1 MLDFIKDNKKP
12 VITLGL
18 VTVIAYVLYFLDEIK
33 TTSVLVFGWG
43 YAVPLVL
50 AAMVGI
56 IGERTGVVNI
66 GIEGQ
71 MLMSAFASFFGSV
84 ITGNI
89 YLGMLIGI
97 GAGLLMGAFLA
108 VAAVKWEM
116 DQIIAGVVINIVAA
130 GLTSFFYAPGKT
142 LPQLM
147 PVVSIPIL
155 SDIPLIIS
163 QAVETCIDKYIVA
176 AEVAEYLEVNVHFKV
191 DQKNRNI
198 ILTEQGTAQIEKILQ
213 VEDLY
218 NPNDPWIPYI
228 LSAVKATALFFRN
241 VHYIVQNNQIII
253 VDEFTGRIM
262 PDRRWNEGLHQAVEA
277 KEGVPIRQNTETAA
291 SITYQN
297 FFLLYP
303 KLSGMTGTAKT
314 SEVEFEKIYNLP
326 VEEIPTAR
334 PNLRKDLPDFVYKDS
349 LTKWTAIARECKSIA
364 IIQCISACGLQMC
377 LQVDVS

>member
-1 MLDFIKDNKKP
+1 LDFIKDNRKP

-18 VTVIAYVLYFLDEIK
+18 VTVIAYVFYFLDEIK

-97 GAGLLMGAFLA
+97 AAGLIMGGFLA

-142 LPQLM
+142 LPQLV

-155 SDIPLIIS
+155 SDIPLIGPVFFRNGLFALATLFIVL
-163 QAVETCIDKYIVA
+163 AVNFAIFKTRWGLRSRSVGEYPSA
-176 AEVAEYLEVNVHFKV
+176 ADAAGINVTRVRMLNVTLAGALAGCAGAFLALEAAGTFA
-191 DQKNRNI
+191 RG
-198 ILTEQGTAQIEKILQ
+198 LTAGRGFLALAIMIFGAW
-213 VEDLY
+213 
-218 NPNDPWIPYI
+218 NPMGA
-228 LSAVKATALFFRN
+228 LAAALFF
-241 VHYIVQNNQIII
+241 
-253 VDEFTGRIM
+253 
-262 PDRRWNEGLHQAVEA
+262 GL
-277 KEGVPIRQNTETAA
+277 
-291 SITYQN
+291 S
-297 FFLLYP
+297 
-303 KLSGMTGTAKT
+303 
-314 SEVEFEKIYNLP
+314 
-326 VEEIPTAR
+326 
-334 PNLRKDLPDFVYKDS
+334 
-349 LTKWTAIARECKSIA
+349 TAIAS
-364 IIQCISACGLQMC
+364 QLQADEVINIPQQFVNLLPFVMT
-377 LQVDVS
+377 LIVLSVAVGRVRPPAAAGQPYTKEG

>member
-18 VTVIAYVLYFLDEIK
+18 VTVIVYVLYFLDEIK

-155 SDIPLIIS
+155 SDIPLIGPVFFRNGLFALATLFIVL
-163 QAVETCIDKYIVA
+163 AVNYAIFKTRWGLRSRSVGEYPSA
-176 AEVAEYLEVNVHFKV
+176 ADAAGINVTRVRMMNVTLAGALAGCAGAFLALEAAGTFA
-191 DQKNRNI
+191 RG
-198 ILTEQGTAQIEKILQ
+198 LTAGRGFLALAIMIFGAW
-213 VEDLY
+213 
-218 NPNDPWIPYI
+218 NPMGA
-228 LSAVKATALFFRN
+228 LAAALFF
-241 VHYIVQNNQIII
+241 
-253 VDEFTGRIM
+253 
-262 PDRRWNEGLHQAVEA
+262 GL
-277 KEGVPIRQNTETAA
+277 
-291 SITYQN
+291 S
-297 FFLLYP
+297 
-303 KLSGMTGTAKT
+303 
-314 SEVEFEKIYNLP
+314 
-326 VEEIPTAR
+326 
-334 PNLRKDLPDFVYKDS
+334 
-349 LTKWTAIARECKSIA
+349 TAIASQLQADEVINIPQQFVNLLPFVMTLIVLSIA
-364 IIQCISACGLQMC
+364 VGRVRPPAAAGQPYTKEG
-377 LQVDVS
+377 

>member
-1 MLDFIKDNKKP
+1 MLDFIKDNRKP

-18 VTVIAYVLYFLDEIK
+18 VTVIAYVFYFLDEIK

-97 GAGLLMGAFLA
+97 VAGLIMGGFLA

-142 LPQLM
+142 LPQLV

-155 SDIPLIIS
+155 SDIPLIGPVFFRNGIFALATLFIVL
-163 QAVETCIDKYIVA
+163 AVNFAIFKTRWGLRSRSVGEYPSA
-176 AEVAEYLEVNVHFKV
+176 ADAAGINVTRIRMINVTLAGALAGCAGAFLALEAAGTFA
-191 DQKNRNI
+191 RG
-198 ILTEQGTAQIEKILQ
+198 LTAGRGFLALAIMIFGAW
-213 VEDLY
+213 
-218 NPNDPWIPYI
+218 NPMGA
-228 LSAVKATALFFRN
+228 LAAALFFGLSTALASQLQADEIIN
-241 VHYIVQNNQIII
+241 IPQQFVNLLPFVMTLIVLS
-253 VDEFTGRIM
+253 VAVGRVR
-262 PDRRWNEGLHQAVEA
+262 PPAAAGQPYT
-277 KEGVPIRQNTETAA
+277 KEG
-291 SITYQN
+291 
-297 FFLLYP
+297 
-303 KLSGMTGTAKT
+303 
-314 SEVEFEKIYNLP
+314 
-326 VEEIPTAR
+326 
-334 PNLRKDLPDFVYKDS
+334 
-349 LTKWTAIARECKSIA
+349 
-364 IIQCISACGLQMC
+364 
-377 LQVDVS
+377 

>member
-1 MLDFIKDNKKP
+1 MLDFISENRKP
-12 VITLGL
+12 IITLAL
-18 VTVIAYVLYFLDEIK
+18 VTVVAYVFYFLDEIK

-89 YLGMLIGI
+89 YLGMVIGI
-97 GAGLLMGAFLA
+97 SAGLVMGAFLA

-155 SDIPLIIS
+155 SDIPLIGPVFFRNGLFALATLFIVL
-163 QAVETCIDKYIVA
+163 AVNYAIFKTRWGLRSRSVGEYPSA
-176 AEVAEYLEVNVHFKV
+176 ADAAGINVIRIRMVNVTLAGALAGCAGAFLALEAAGTFA
-191 DQKNRNI
+191 RG
-198 ILTEQGTAQIEKILQ
+198 LTAGRGFLALAIMIFGAW
-213 VEDLY
+213 
-218 NPNDPWIPYI
+218 NPMGA
-228 LSAVKATALFFRN
+228 LAAALFF
-241 VHYIVQNNQIII
+241 
-253 VDEFTGRIM
+253 
-262 PDRRWNEGLHQAVEA
+262 GL
-277 KEGVPIRQNTETAA
+277 
-291 SITYQN
+291 S
-297 FFLLYP
+297 
-303 KLSGMTGTAKT
+303 
-314 SEVEFEKIYNLP
+314 
-326 VEEIPTAR
+326 
-334 PNLRKDLPDFVYKDS
+334 
-349 LTKWTAIARECKSIA
+349 TAIAS
-364 IIQCISACGLQMC
+364 QLQADEVINIPQQFVNLLPFVMT
-377 LQVDVS
+377 LIVLSVAVGRVRPPAAAGQPYTKEG

>member
-1 MLDFIKDNKKP
+1 MLDFIKDNRKP

-18 VTVIAYVLYFLDEIK
+18 VTVIAYVFYFLDEIK

-97 GAGLLMGAFLA
+97 AAGLIMGGFLA

-142 LPQLM
+142 LPQLV

-155 SDIPLIIS
+155 SDIPLIGPVFFRNGLFALATLFIVL
-163 QAVETCIDKYIVA
+163 AVNFAIFKTRWGLRSRSVGEYPSA
-176 AEVAEYLEVNVHFKV
+176 ADAAGINVTRVRMLNVTLAGALAGCAGAFLALEAAGTFA
-191 DQKNRNI
+191 RG
-198 ILTEQGTAQIEKILQ
+198 LTAGRGFLALAIMIFGAW
-213 VEDLY
+213 
-218 NPNDPWIPYI
+218 NPMGA
-228 LSAVKATALFFRN
+228 LAAALFFGLSTALASQLQADEVIN
-241 VHYIVQNNQIII
+241 IPQQFVNLLPFVMTLIVLS
-253 VDEFTGRIM
+253 VAVGRVR
-262 PDRRWNEGLHQAVEA
+262 PPAAAGQPYT
-277 KEGVPIRQNTETAA
+277 KEG
-291 SITYQN
+291 
-297 FFLLYP
+297 
-303 KLSGMTGTAKT
+303 
-314 SEVEFEKIYNLP
+314 
-326 VEEIPTAR
+326 
-334 PNLRKDLPDFVYKDS
+334 
-349 LTKWTAIARECKSIA
+349 
-364 IIQCISACGLQMC
+364 
-377 LQVDVS
+377 

>member
-1 MLDFIKDNKKP
+1 MLDFIKDNRKP

-18 VTVIAYVLYFLDEIK
+18 VTVIAYVFYFLDEIK

-97 GAGLLMGAFLA
+97 AAGLIMGGFLA

-142 LPQLM
+142 LPQLV
-147 PVVSIPIL
+147 PVFSIPIL
-155 SDIPLIIS
+155 SDIPLIGPVFFRNGIFALATLFIVL
-163 QAVETCIDKYIVA
+163 AVNFAIFKTRWGLRSRSVGEYPSA
-176 AEVAEYLEVNVHFKV
+176 ADAAGINVTRVRMMNVTLAGALAGCAGAFLALEAAGTFA
-191 DQKNRNI
+191 RG
-198 ILTEQGTAQIEKILQ
+198 LTAGRGFLALAIMIFGAW
-213 VEDLY
+213 
-218 NPNDPWIPYI
+218 NPMGA
-228 LSAVKATALFFRN
+228 LAAALFFGLSTALASQLQADEVIN
-241 VHYIVQNNQIII
+241 IPQQFVNLLPFVMTLIVLS
-253 VDEFTGRIM
+253 VAVGRVR
-262 PDRRWNEGLHQAVEA
+262 PPAAAGQPYT
-277 KEGVPIRQNTETAA
+277 KEG
-291 SITYQN
+291 
-297 FFLLYP
+297 
-303 KLSGMTGTAKT
+303 
-314 SEVEFEKIYNLP
+314 
-326 VEEIPTAR
+326 
-334 PNLRKDLPDFVYKDS
+334 
-349 LTKWTAIARECKSIA
+349 
-364 IIQCISACGLQMC
+364 
-377 LQVDVS
+377 

>member
-1 MLDFIKDNKKP
+1 MLDFIKDNRKP

-18 VTVIAYVLYFLDEIK
+18 VTVIAYVFYFLDEIK

-97 GAGLLMGAFLA
+97 AAGLIMGGFLA

-142 LPQLM
+142 LPQLV

-155 SDIPLIIS
+155 SDIPLIGPVFFRNGIFALATLFIVL
-163 QAVETCIDKYIVA
+163 AVNFAIFKTRWGLRSRSVGEYPSA
-176 AEVAEYLEVNVHFKV
+176 ADAAGINVTRVRMMNVTLAGALAGCAGAFLALEAAGTFA
-191 DQKNRNI
+191 RG
-198 ILTEQGTAQIEKILQ
+198 LTAGRGFLALAIMIFGAW
-213 VEDLY
+213 
-218 NPNDPWIPYI
+218 NPMGA
-228 LSAVKATALFFRN
+228 LAAALFF
-241 VHYIVQNNQIII
+241 
-253 VDEFTGRIM
+253 
-262 PDRRWNEGLHQAVEA
+262 GL
-277 KEGVPIRQNTETAA
+277 
-291 SITYQN
+291 S
-297 FFLLYP
+297 
-303 KLSGMTGTAKT
+303 
-314 SEVEFEKIYNLP
+314 
-326 VEEIPTAR
+326 
-334 PNLRKDLPDFVYKDS
+334 
-349 LTKWTAIARECKSIA
+349 TAIAS
-364 IIQCISACGLQMC
+364 QLQADEVINIPQQFVNLLPFVMT
-377 LQVDVS
+377 LIVLSVAVGRVRPPAAAGQPYTKEG

>member
-1 MLDFIKDNKKP
+1 MLDFIKDNRKP

-18 VTVIAYVLYFLDEIK
+18 VTVIAYVFYFLDEIK

-97 GAGLLMGAFLA
+97 AAGLIMGGFLA

-142 LPQLM
+142 LPQLV
-147 PVVSIPIL
+147 PVISIPIL
-155 SDIPLIIS
+155 SDIPLIGPVFFRNGIFALATLFIVL
-163 QAVETCIDKYIVA
+163 AVNFAIFKTRWGLRSRSVGEYPSA
-176 AEVAEYLEVNVHFKV
+176 ADAAGINVTRIRMINVTLAGALAGCAGAFLALEAAGTFA
-191 DQKNRNI
+191 RG
-198 ILTEQGTAQIEKILQ
+198 LTAGRGFLALAIMIFGAW
-213 VEDLY
+213 
-218 NPNDPWIPYI
+218 NPMGA
-228 LSAVKATALFFRN
+228 LAAALFFGLSTALASQLQADSVIDIPQQFVN
-241 VHYIVQNNQIII
+241 LLPFVMTLIVLS
-253 VDEFTGRIM
+253 VAVGRVR
-262 PDRRWNEGLHQAVEA
+262 PPAAAGQPYT
-277 KEGVPIRQNTETAA
+277 KEG
-291 SITYQN
+291 
-297 FFLLYP
+297 
-303 KLSGMTGTAKT
+303 
-314 SEVEFEKIYNLP
+314 
-326 VEEIPTAR
+326 
-334 PNLRKDLPDFVYKDS
+334 
-349 LTKWTAIARECKSIA
+349 
-364 IIQCISACGLQMC
+364 
-377 LQVDVS
+377 

>member
-1 MLDFIKDNKKP
+1 MLDFIKNNRKP

-130 GLTSFFYAPGKT
+130 GLTSFFYAQGKT
-142 LPQLM
+142 LPQLV

-155 SDIPLIIS
+155 SDIPLIGPVFFRNGIFALATLFIVL
-163 QAVETCIDKYIVA
+163 AVNFAIFKTRWGLRSRSVGEYPSA
-176 AEVAEYLEVNVHFKV
+176 ADAAGINVTRVRMMNVTLAGALAGCAGTFLALEAAGTFA
-191 DQKNRNI
+191 RG
-198 ILTEQGTAQIEKILQ
+198 LTAGRGFLALAIMIFGAW
-213 VEDLY
+213 
-218 NPNDPWIPYI
+218 NP
-228 LSAVKATALFFRN
+228 LGALAAALFFGLSTALAS
-241 VHYIVQNNQIII
+241 QLQA
-253 VDEFTGRIM
+253 DEVINIPQQFVNLLPFVMTLVVLSVAVGRVR
-262 PDRRWNEGLHQAVEA
+262 PPAAAGQPYT
-277 KEGVPIRQNTETAA
+277 KEG
-291 SITYQN
+291 
-297 FFLLYP
+297 
-303 KLSGMTGTAKT
+303 
-314 SEVEFEKIYNLP
+314 
-326 VEEIPTAR
+326 
-334 PNLRKDLPDFVYKDS
+334 
-349 LTKWTAIARECKSIA
+349 
-364 IIQCISACGLQMC
+364 
-377 LQVDVS
+377 

>member
-1 MLDFIKDNKKP
+1 MLDFIKDNRKP

-18 VTVIAYVLYFLDEIK
+18 VTVIAYVFYFLDEIK

-97 GAGLLMGAFLA
+97 AAGLIMGGFLA

-130 GLTSFFYAPGKT
+130 GLTSFFYSPGKT

-147 PVVSIPIL
+147 PVISIPIL
-155 SDIPLIIS
+155 SDIPLIGPVFFRNGLFALATLFIVL
-163 QAVETCIDKYIVA
+163 AVNFAIFKTRWGLRSRSVGEYPSA
-176 AEVAEYLEVNVHFKV
+176 ADAAGINVTRVRMINVTLAGALAGCAGAFLALEAAGTFS
-191 DQKNRNI
+191 RG
-198 ILTEQGTAQIEKILQ
+198 LTAGRGFLALAIMIFGAW
-213 VEDLY
+213 
-218 NPNDPWIPYI
+218 NPMGA
-228 LSAVKATALFFRN
+228 LAAALFF
-241 VHYIVQNNQIII
+241 
-253 VDEFTGRIM
+253 
-262 PDRRWNEGLHQAVEA
+262 GL
-277 KEGVPIRQNTETAA
+277 
-291 SITYQN
+291 S
-297 FFLLYP
+297 
-303 KLSGMTGTAKT
+303 
-314 SEVEFEKIYNLP
+314 
-326 VEEIPTAR
+326 
-334 PNLRKDLPDFVYKDS
+334 
-349 LTKWTAIARECKSIA
+349 TAIAS
-364 IIQCISACGLQMC
+364 QLQADSVIDIPQQFVNLLPFVMT
-377 LQVDVS
+377 LIVLSVAVGRVRPPAAAGQPYTKEG

>member
-1 MLDFIKDNKKP
+1 MLDFISENRKP
-12 VITLGL
+12 IITLAL
-18 VTVIAYVLYFLDEIK
+18 VTVVAYVFYFLDEIK

-89 YLGMLIGI
+89 YLGMVIGI
-97 GAGLLMGAFLA
+97 SAGLVMGAFLA

-155 SDIPLIIS
+155 SDIPLIGPVFFRNGLFALATLFIVL
-163 QAVETCIDKYIVA
+163 AVNYAIFRTRWGLRSRAVGEYPSA
-176 AEVAEYLEVNVHFKV
+176 ADAAGINVLRVRMVNVTLAGALAGCAGAFLALEAAGTFA
-191 DQKNRNI
+191 RG
-198 ILTEQGTAQIEKILQ
+198 LTAGRGFLALAIMIFGAW
-213 VEDLY
+213 
-218 NPNDPWIPYI
+218 NPMGA
-228 LSAVKATALFFRN
+228 LAAALFF
-241 VHYIVQNNQIII
+241 
-253 VDEFTGRIM
+253 
-262 PDRRWNEGLHQAVEA
+262 GL
-277 KEGVPIRQNTETAA
+277 
-291 SITYQN
+291 S
-297 FFLLYP
+297 
-303 KLSGMTGTAKT
+303 
-314 SEVEFEKIYNLP
+314 
-326 VEEIPTAR
+326 
-334 PNLRKDLPDFVYKDS
+334 
-349 LTKWTAIARECKSIA
+349 TAIAS
-364 IIQCISACGLQMC
+364 QLQADEVINIPQQFVNLLPFVMT
-377 LQVDVS
+377 LVVLSVAVGRVRPPAAAGQPYTKEG

>member
-1 MLDFIKDNKKP
+1 MLDFIKDNRKP

-18 VTVIAYVLYFLDEIK
+18 VTVIAYVFYFLDEIK

-97 GAGLLMGAFLA
+97 AAGLIMGGFLA

-142 LPQLM
+142 LPQLV

-155 SDIPLIIS
+155 SDIPLIGPVFFRNGIFALATLFIVL
-163 QAVETCIDKYIVA
+163 AVNFAIFKTRWGLRSRSVGEYPSA
-176 AEVAEYLEVNVHFKV
+176 ADAAGINVTRIRMINVTLAGALAGCAGAFLALEAAGTFA
-191 DQKNRNI
+191 RG
-198 ILTEQGTAQIEKILQ
+198 LTAGRGFLALAIMIFGAW
-213 VEDLY
+213 
-218 NPNDPWIPYI
+218 NPMGA
-228 LSAVKATALFFRN
+228 LAAALFFGLSTALASQLQADEVIN
-241 VHYIVQNNQIII
+241 IPQQFVNLLPFVMTLIVLS
-253 VDEFTGRIM
+253 VAVGRVR
-262 PDRRWNEGLHQAVEA
+262 PPAAAGQPYT
-277 KEGVPIRQNTETAA
+277 KEG
-291 SITYQN
+291 
-297 FFLLYP
+297 
-303 KLSGMTGTAKT
+303 
-314 SEVEFEKIYNLP
+314 
-326 VEEIPTAR
+326 
-334 PNLRKDLPDFVYKDS
+334 
-349 LTKWTAIARECKSIA
+349 
-364 IIQCISACGLQMC
+364 
-377 LQVDVS
+377 

>member
-1 MLDFIKDNKKP
+1 MLDFIKDNRKP

-18 VTVIAYVLYFLDEIK
+18 VTVIAYVFYFLDEIK

-97 GAGLLMGAFLA
+97 AAGLIMGGFLA

-142 LPQLM
+142 LPQLV
-147 PVVSIPIL
+147 PVISIPIL
-155 SDIPLIIS
+155 SDIPLIGPVFFRNGIFALATLFIVL
-163 QAVETCIDKYIVA
+163 AVNFAIFKTRWGLRSRSVGEYPSA
-176 AEVAEYLEVNVHFKV
+176 ADAAGINVTRIRMINVTLAGALAGCAGAFLALEAAGTFA
-191 DQKNRNI
+191 RG
-198 ILTEQGTAQIEKILQ
+198 LTAGRGFLALAIMIFGAW
-213 VEDLY
+213 
-218 NPNDPWIPYI
+218 NPMGA
-228 LSAVKATALFFRN
+228 LAAALFFGLSTALAS
-241 VHYIVQNNQIII
+241 QLQA
-253 VDEFTGRIM
+253 DEVINIPQQFVNLLPFVMTLVVLSVAVGRVR
-262 PDRRWNEGLHQAVEA
+262 PPAAAGQPYT
-277 KEGVPIRQNTETAA
+277 KEG
-291 SITYQN
+291 
-297 FFLLYP
+297 
-303 KLSGMTGTAKT
+303 
-314 SEVEFEKIYNLP
+314 
-326 VEEIPTAR
+326 
-334 PNLRKDLPDFVYKDS
+334 
-349 LTKWTAIARECKSIA
+349 
-364 IIQCISACGLQMC
+364 
-377 LQVDVS
+377 

>member
-1 MLDFIKDNKKP
+1 MLDFIKDNRKP

-18 VTVIAYVLYFLDEIK
+18 VTVIAYVFYFLDEIK

-97 GAGLLMGAFLA
+97 AAGLIMGAFLA

-142 LPQLM
+142 LPQLV
-147 PVVSIPIL
+147 PVISIPIL
-155 SDIPLIIS
+155 SDIPLIGPVFFRNGIFALATLFIVL
-163 QAVETCIDKYIVA
+163 AVNFAIFKTRWGLRSRSVGEYPSA
-176 AEVAEYLEVNVHFKV
+176 ADAAGINVTRVRMMNVTLAGALAGCAGAFLALEAAGTFA
-191 DQKNRNI
+191 RG
-198 ILTEQGTAQIEKILQ
+198 LTAGRGFLALAIMIFGAW
-213 VEDLY
+213 
-218 NPNDPWIPYI
+218 NPMGA
-228 LSAVKATALFFRN
+228 LAAALFFGLSTALASQLQADEVIN
-241 VHYIVQNNQIII
+241 IPQQFVNLLPFVMTLIVLS
-253 VDEFTGRIM
+253 VAVGRVR
-262 PDRRWNEGLHQAVEA
+262 PPAAAGQPYT
-277 KEGVPIRQNTETAA
+277 KEG
-291 SITYQN
+291 
-297 FFLLYP
+297 
-303 KLSGMTGTAKT
+303 
-314 SEVEFEKIYNLP
+314 
-326 VEEIPTAR
+326 
-334 PNLRKDLPDFVYKDS
+334 
-349 LTKWTAIARECKSIA
+349 
-364 IIQCISACGLQMC
+364 
-377 LQVDVS
+377 

>member
-1 MLDFIKDNKKP
+1 MLDFIKDNRKP

-18 VTVIAYVLYFLDEIK
+18 VTVIAYVFYFLDEIK

-97 GAGLLMGAFLA
+97 AAGLVMGGFLA

-142 LPQLM
+142 LPQLV
-147 PVVSIPIL
+147 PVISIPIL
-155 SDIPLIIS
+155 SDIPLIGPVFFRNGIFALATLFIVL
-163 QAVETCIDKYIVA
+163 AVNFAIFKTRWGLRSRSVGEYPSA
-176 AEVAEYLEVNVHFKV
+176 ADAAGINVTRVRMMNVTLAGALAGCAGAFLALEAAGTFA
-191 DQKNRNI
+191 RG
-198 ILTEQGTAQIEKILQ
+198 LTAGRGFLALAIMIFGAW
-213 VEDLY
+213 
-218 NPNDPWIPYI
+218 NPMGA
-228 LSAVKATALFFRN
+228 LAAALFFGLSTALAS
-241 VHYIVQNNQIII
+241 QLQA
-253 VDEFTGRIM
+253 DEVINIPQQFVNLLPFVMTLVVLSVAVGRVR
-262 PDRRWNEGLHQAVEA
+262 PPAAAGQPYT
-277 KEGVPIRQNTETAA
+277 KEG
-291 SITYQN
+291 
-297 FFLLYP
+297 
-303 KLSGMTGTAKT
+303 
-314 SEVEFEKIYNLP
+314 
-326 VEEIPTAR
+326 
-334 PNLRKDLPDFVYKDS
+334 
-349 LTKWTAIARECKSIA
+349 
-364 IIQCISACGLQMC
+364 
-377 LQVDVS
+377 

>member
-18 VTVIAYVLYFLDEIK
+18 VTVIAYVFYFLDEIK

-155 SDIPLIIS
+155 SDIPLIGPVFFRNGLFALATLFIVL
-163 QAVETCIDKYIVA
+163 AVNYAIFKTRWGLRSRSVGEYPSA
-176 AEVAEYLEVNVHFKV
+176 ADAAGINVTRVRMMNVTLAGALAGCAGAFLALEAAGTFA
-191 DQKNRNI
+191 RG
-198 ILTEQGTAQIEKILQ
+198 LTAGRGFLALAIMIFGAW
-213 VEDLY
+213 
-218 NPNDPWIPYI
+218 NPMGA
-228 LSAVKATALFFRN
+228 LAAALFF
-241 VHYIVQNNQIII
+241 
-253 VDEFTGRIM
+253 
-262 PDRRWNEGLHQAVEA
+262 GL
-277 KEGVPIRQNTETAA
+277 
-291 SITYQN
+291 S
-297 FFLLYP
+297 
-303 KLSGMTGTAKT
+303 
-314 SEVEFEKIYNLP
+314 
-326 VEEIPTAR
+326 
-334 PNLRKDLPDFVYKDS
+334 
-349 LTKWTAIARECKSIA
+349 TAIASQLQADEVINIPQQFVNLLPFVMTLIVLSIA
-364 IIQCISACGLQMC
+364 VGRVRPPAAAGQPYTKEG
-377 LQVDVS
+377 

>member
-1 MLDFIKDNKKP
+1 MDFIKDNRKP

-18 VTVIAYVLYFLDEIK
+18 VTIIAYVFYFLDEIK

-97 GAGLLMGAFLA
+97 AAGLIMGAFLA

-142 LPQLM
+142 LPQLV

-155 SDIPLIIS
+155 SDIPLIGPVFFRNGIFALATLFIVL
-163 QAVETCIDKYIVA
+163 AVNFAIFKTRWGLRSRSVGEYPSA
-176 AEVAEYLEVNVHFKV
+176 ADAAGINVTRVRMMNVTLAGALAGCAGAFLALEAAGTFA
-191 DQKNRNI
+191 RG
-198 ILTEQGTAQIEKILQ
+198 LTAGRGFLALAIMIFGAW
-213 VEDLY
+213 
-218 NPNDPWIPYI
+218 NPMGA
-228 LSAVKATALFFRN
+228 LAAALFFGLSTALAS
-241 VHYIVQNNQIII
+241 QLQA
-253 VDEFTGRIM
+253 DEVINIPQQFVNLLPFVMTLVVLSVAVGRVR
-262 PDRRWNEGLHQAVEA
+262 PPAAAGQPYT
-277 KEGVPIRQNTETAA
+277 KEG
-291 SITYQN
+291 
-297 FFLLYP
+297 
-303 KLSGMTGTAKT
+303 
-314 SEVEFEKIYNLP
+314 
-326 VEEIPTAR
+326 
-334 PNLRKDLPDFVYKDS
+334 
-349 LTKWTAIARECKSIA
+349 
-364 IIQCISACGLQMC
+364 
-377 LQVDVS
+377 

>member
-1 MLDFIKDNKKP
+1 MLDFIKDNRKP

-18 VTVIAYVLYFLDEIK
+18 VTVIAYVFYFLDEIK

-97 GAGLLMGAFLA
+97 AAGLIMGGFLA

-142 LPQLM
+142 LPQLV

-155 SDIPLIIS
+155 SDIPLIGPVFFRNGIFALATLFIVL
-163 QAVETCIDKYIVA
+163 AVNFAIFKTRWGLRSRSVGEYPSA
-176 AEVAEYLEVNVHFKV
+176 ADAAGINVTRVRMMNVTLAGALAGCAGAFLALEAAGTFA
-191 DQKNRNI
+191 RG
-198 ILTEQGTAQIEKILQ
+198 LTAGRGFLALAIMIFGAW
-213 VEDLY
+213 
-218 NPNDPWIPYI
+218 NPMGA
-228 LSAVKATALFFRN
+228 LAAALFFGLSTALAS
-241 VHYIVQNNQIII
+241 QLQA
-253 VDEFTGRIM
+253 DEVINIPQQFVNLLPFVMTLVVLSVAVGRVR
-262 PDRRWNEGLHQAVEA
+262 PPAAAGQPYT
-277 KEGVPIRQNTETAA
+277 KEG
-291 SITYQN
+291 
-297 FFLLYP
+297 
-303 KLSGMTGTAKT
+303 
-314 SEVEFEKIYNLP
+314 
-326 VEEIPTAR
+326 
-334 PNLRKDLPDFVYKDS
+334 
-349 LTKWTAIARECKSIA
+349 
-364 IIQCISACGLQMC
+364 
-377 LQVDVS
+377 

>member
-18 VTVIAYVLYFLDEIK
+18 VTIIAYVFYFLDEIK

-155 SDIPLIIS
+155 SDIPLIGPVFFRNGLFALATLFIVL
-163 QAVETCIDKYIVA
+163 AVNYAIFKTRWGLRSRSVGEYPSA
-176 AEVAEYLEVNVHFKV
+176 ADAAGINVTRVRMMNVTLAGALAGCAGAFLALEAAGTFA
-191 DQKNRNI
+191 RG
-198 ILTEQGTAQIEKILQ
+198 LTAGRGFLALAIMIFGAW
-213 VEDLY
+213 
-218 NPNDPWIPYI
+218 NPMGA
-228 LSAVKATALFFRN
+228 LAAALFF
-241 VHYIVQNNQIII
+241 
-253 VDEFTGRIM
+253 
-262 PDRRWNEGLHQAVEA
+262 GL
-277 KEGVPIRQNTETAA
+277 
-291 SITYQN
+291 S
-297 FFLLYP
+297 
-303 KLSGMTGTAKT
+303 
-314 SEVEFEKIYNLP
+314 
-326 VEEIPTAR
+326 
-334 PNLRKDLPDFVYKDS
+334 
-349 LTKWTAIARECKSIA
+349 TAIASQLQADEVINIPQQFVNLLPFVMTLIVLSIA
-364 IIQCISACGLQMC
+364 VGRVRPPAAAGQPYTKEG
-377 LQVDVS
+377 

>member
-1 MLDFIKDNKKP
+1 MLDFIKDNRKP

-18 VTVIAYVLYFLDEIK
+18 VTIIAYVFYFLDEIK

-97 GAGLLMGAFLA
+97 AAGLIMGAFLA

-142 LPQLM
+142 LPQLV

-155 SDIPLIIS
+155 SDIPLIGPVFFRNGIFALATLFIVL
-163 QAVETCIDKYIVA
+163 AVNFAIFKTRWGLRSRSVGEYPSA
-176 AEVAEYLEVNVHFKV
+176 ADAAGINVTRVRMMNVTLAGALAGCAGAFLALEAAGTFA
-191 DQKNRNI
+191 RG
-198 ILTEQGTAQIEKILQ
+198 LTAGRGFLALAIMIFGAW
-213 VEDLY
+213 
-218 NPNDPWIPYI
+218 NPMGA
-228 LSAVKATALFFRN
+228 LAAALFFGLSTALASQLQADEVIN
-241 VHYIVQNNQIII
+241 IPQQFVNLLPFVMTLIVLS
-253 VDEFTGRIM
+253 VAVGRVR
-262 PDRRWNEGLHQAVEA
+262 PPAAAGQPYT
-277 KEGVPIRQNTETAA
+277 KEG
-291 SITYQN
+291 
-297 FFLLYP
+297 
-303 KLSGMTGTAKT
+303 
-314 SEVEFEKIYNLP
+314 
-326 VEEIPTAR
+326 
-334 PNLRKDLPDFVYKDS
+334 
-349 LTKWTAIARECKSIA
+349 
-364 IIQCISACGLQMC
+364 
-377 LQVDVS
+377 